1 MISNMGWKVE
11 HKRTTW
17 CLFYFIMFMPLGCG
31 FDEYYS
37 KRGYPRDFA
46 DITPLWA
53 VPLYYVSNLHW
64 LLIRETSPQRQ
75 VYHMIALICNIKGH
89 PLCVFY
95 IVPGRSHSAKRA
107 SGLSSCPDPGAILL
121 PVLRMDKY

>member
-1 MISNMGWKVE
+1 
-11 HKRTTW
+11 
-17 CLFYFIMFMPLGCG
+17 MFMLLGRG
-31 FDEYYS
+31 LDEYNF
-37 KRGYPRDFA
+37 KRGYPRDLV

-53 VPLYYVSNLHW
+53 APLYDVSNLHW
-64 LLIRETSPQRQ
+64 ILTKEMSPQRQ
-75 VYHMIALICNIKGH
+75 VYHMIVLICNIKGH

-121 PVLRMDKY
+121 PVLCMDKY